1 MARDPGL
8 EHLLSEYLAGTPGL
22 SEKGMFGGRA
32 WLMDGNLLC
41 GARDTGVLVRLG
53 KGNDGWALKIDG
65 VEPMIMRGRPMAG
78 WVRVAPEIFGDE
90 VLGQN
95 SSRPRSILCGPCRP
109 NSCSPKALY
118 PRRILIPR

>member
-1 MARDPGL
+1 MARDQGL

-22 SEKGMFGGRA
+22 SEKAMFGGRA

-53 KGNDGWALKIDG
+53 KGNDGWALKIGG
-65 VEPMIMRGRPMAG
+65 VEQMIMRGRPMPG

-90 VLGQN
+90 VLAQKFIDAALDFV
-95 SSRPRSILCGPCRP
+95 RTLP
-109 NSCSPKALY
+109 PK
-118 PRRILIPR
+118 